1 LEVILDRTSDY
12 YDEEADVAIT
22 RLLSIFEPL
31 LIVVMA
37 VVIGFIVIAIALPM
51 MELSS
56 TVK

>member
-1 LEVILDRTSDY
+1 VILDKTSDY